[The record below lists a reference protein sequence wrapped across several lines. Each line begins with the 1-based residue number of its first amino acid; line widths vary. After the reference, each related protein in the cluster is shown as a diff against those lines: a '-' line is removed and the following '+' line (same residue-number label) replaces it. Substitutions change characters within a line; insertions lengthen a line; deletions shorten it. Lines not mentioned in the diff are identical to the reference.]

1 MFLAFAP
8 NSLSFWIAVLTVL
21 FYFTI
26 MYLKKRLIGQTP
38 TKTQS
43 IINVVVNVV
52 ILVGAVIVIMLAN
65 EEFSFKSVIDS
76 FKEWVT
82 HQTEVLIG
90 TAFVIII
97 SLTVYNTIKVILNHS
112 GKRGLINEKRRI
124 TIAKVIL
131 SCARYLLYFVDA
143 AIILSLWGID
153 ITPVLAGLGI
163 AGLVIGLGAQKLIVD
178 FISGIFIVFE
188 RHFDVG
194 DIVGI
199 GDFKGE
205 VIDIGLKT
213 TKVKNWKNEVKLF
226 SNGSIEEVINYSMF
240 NSVAVV
246 DVRIPFQEK
255 AGAIIDL
262 LNKEITKHLPDLPN
276 LLTPPTV
283 VGMVDMVDNNMT
295 FRITANTV
303 SEQQYGV
310 ERAIRKAVK
319 DILEEHHIAYPK
331 QEIKIFRGEDHDRD

>member
-1 MFLAFAP
+1 MILAFAP
-8 NSLSFWIAVLTVL
+8 DSFSLWIAVLTIFL
-21 FYFTI
+21 YFSI

-38 TKTQS
+38 TKTQT
-43 IINVVVNVV
+43 IINIVINVLILAGAGIV
-52 ILVGAVIVIMLAN
+52 ILLAN
-65 EEFSFKSVIDS
+65 EAFSFRTLIDNFS
-76 FKEWVT
+76 DWIT

-112 GKRGLINEKRRI
+112 GKRKSNYEKRRK
-124 TIAKVIL
+124 TIVKVVL
-131 SCARYLLYFVDA
+131 SVARYAIYFVDA

-178 FISGIFIVFE
+178 FISGMFIVFE

-213 TKVKNWKNEVKLF
+213 TKIKNWKNEVKLF
-226 SNGSIEEVINYSMF
+226 SNGNIDEVVNYSLY

-246 DVRIPFQEK
+246 EVRIPYREN

-262 LNKEITKHLPDLPN
+262 LNKEIPTHLPDLPS
-276 LLTPPTV
+276 LLTPPAV
-283 VGMVDMVDNNMT
+283 VGMIDLVDNNMT
-295 FRITANTV
+295 FRITATTV
-303 SEQQYGV
+303 SEQHYGI

-319 DILEEHHIAYPK
+319 DILEEHNISYP
-331 QEIKIFRGEDHDRD
+331 QTEIKVIKDDDNA